1 MEPRDLLRVV
11 GVFGLVVVLVVGGT
25 GLASFAVGST
35 STEYT
40 PVENEQFQ
48 PSSLLTAEADETGSV
63 EMESEGE
70 KTVVVDMAHGN
81 AIDESDLQPLTG
93 ALVRN
98 GHEVVVHSG
107 GRLNES
113 LRRADA
119 YIVVS
124 PRKPFTA
131 DETAGIRA
139 FTAAGGRLLLLSE
152 PPKTTVQGGFF
163 SVTFDTVGDTHTGV
177 ASGYGLSFGD
187 GYLYDMADDGH
198 FKSVSVDPASE
209 TELTED
215 VDSLVFREAVP
226 VVAGGNATA
235 VAGDAGE
242 TTLSTT
248 RRTGD
253 HTLVARSGGVV
264 AVGDTDFLRSE
275 NVHAADNEVFV
286 GNLADFLVGGDKDAG
301 APKPPDEGESRPP
314 GAPGPRPAPP
324 SSGGSGDGGGGGGEP
339 TPTPTETAA
348 ASDAV

>member
-1 MEPRDLLRVV
+1 MTRETLRAL
-11 GVFGLVVVLVVGGT
+11 GVFTLVLVVVVGGT
-25 GLASFAVGST
+25 GLASLTVGS
-35 STEYT
+35 EANAYT

-48 PSSLLTAEADETGSV
+48 PSALLGDDDADSGTV
-63 EMESEGE
+63 EMDTEGD
-70 KTVVVDMAHGN
+70 KHVVVDMAHGN
-81 AIDESDLQPLTG
+81 AVDESDLEPLTS

-98 GHEVVVHSG
+98 GHAVTVHNQ

-119 YIVVS
+119 YIIAS
-124 PRKPFTA
+124 PRQPFTA
-131 DETAGIRA
+131 DEVAGLRA
-139 FTAAGGRLLLLSE
+139 FTEAGGRLLLLSE
-152 PPKTTVQGGFF
+152 PPKTTVEGGLF
-163 SVTFDTVGDTHTGV
+163 SVTFRTVGSTHGGV

-198 FKSVSVDPASE
+198 FKSVPVEPADE
-209 TELTED
+209 TELTEG
-215 VDSLVFREAVP
+215 VDRLVLREAVP

-235 VAGDAGE
+235 VAGDAGK